1 MVSIS
6 DQDVQAADQ
15 KQIPAVN
22 HTDAFFTQGQHIYGV
37 ALFLMERDG
46 LDGLIKSLAE
56 NINEINKLS

>member
-1 MVSIS
+1 VVSIS

-37 ALFLMERDG
+37 ALFLMERDCLG
-46 LDGLIKSLAE
+46 
-56 NINEINKLS
+56 